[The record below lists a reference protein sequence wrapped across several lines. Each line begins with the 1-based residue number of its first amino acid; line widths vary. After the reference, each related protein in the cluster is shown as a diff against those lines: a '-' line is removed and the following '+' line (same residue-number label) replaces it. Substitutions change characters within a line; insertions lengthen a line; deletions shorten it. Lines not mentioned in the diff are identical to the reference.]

1 MKLDTVSRLLVLRSS
16 TAGGESIDE
25 SSELDAQTA
34 AMPRAHAA
42 VIRRRMTTLRSTL
55 RSKQQNGEG
64 KPDVRAM
71 FSPAKS
77 RQVCPCCVPVHRY
90 ASIHAR
96 ACMHVCMCMFVF
108 VCMYSCMCAQWVKL
122 YRSHCTCIV
131 GTASTVKVGWLVRHK
146 TQWTMSR
153 CQGLTSGSSGFLDWH
168 SCTSLCKSGANNPY
182 YILCMSDH

>member
-1 MKLDTVSRLLVLRSS
+1 MKFDTVSRLLVLLSS

-90 ASIHAR
+90 ACIHAH
-96 ACMHVCMCMFVF
+96 ACMHVCMYVCVCLHVF
-108 VCMYSCMCAQWVKL
+108 VYV
-122 YRSHCTCIV
+122 CTMGKAV
-131 GTASTVKVGWLVRHK
+131 
-146 TQWTMSR
+146 
-153 CQGLTSGSSGFLDWH
+153 
-168 SCTSLCKSGANNPY
+168 
-182 YILCMSDH
+182 

>member
-1 MKLDTVSRLLVLRSS
+1 MKLDTVSRMLVLRSS

-55 RSKQQNGEG
+55 RSKQQNGDG

-71 FSPAKS
+71 FSPVKS

-146 TQWTMSR
+146 TRWTMSR
-153 CQGLTSGSSGFLDWH
+153 CQGLTSGRSGFLD
-168 SCTSLCKSGANNPY
+168 
-182 YILCMSDH
+182 

>member
-1 MKLDTVSRLLVLRSS
+1 MKLDTVSLLLFLHSS

-25 SSELDAQTA
+25 STELDAQTA

-71 FSPAKS
+71 FSPTKS

-96 ACMHVCMCMFVF
+96 ACMCVCVFVF

-131 GTASTVKVGWLVRHK
+131 GTACTVKVGWLVRHK
-146 TQWTMSR
+146 TQWTMLR
-153 CQGLTSGSSGFLDWH
+153 CQGLTSGRSGFLDWH

-182 YILCMSDH
+182 YILCMSDQ